1 MVGDINAYRIKMKK
15 SWIVFLLS
23 LSLSGYSYGQL
34 LEGFS
39 YGDADAPTGTEW
51 QSPSSLALNKEQPH
65 AYFFSF
71 SDVESARKVLPQY
84 SDYWM
89 SLNGSWFFHWAGNP
103 EERPADFYQPNF
115 DVSEWDV
122 VDVPMN
128 WNVAGIQRDGSL
140 KYGVPVYANQ
150 PVIFQHQVK
159 VGDWK
164 GGVMRTPPEDWTTY
178 KHRNEVGSYRRSFS
192 LPKDWKGRE
201 VYINFDGVSSFFY
214 LWVNGNYVGFSK
226 NSRNT
231 ASFNITKYLNKKGE
245 NVVAVEVY
253 RNSDGSFLE
262 AQDMFRLPGIFR
274 TVSLSSTSPVQVR
287 DFCITPDL
295 DSNYENGSI
304 RVVADIRNLSKKKIK
319 GHTLLYTL
327 YANKLYSD
335 ETTIVENVTVSAD
348 IEEIESG
355 NSSLVSAVLNVD
367 APRKWSAEAPYRYTL
382 VGQLKDEKNRTVETV
397 SASFGFRKVEI
408 KDTPAEQDEFGLAG
422 RYFYINGKPV
432 KLKGVN
438 RQEIDPEKGHA
449 ITHEL
454 MENDI
459 KLLKQANL
467 NHVRN
472 SHYSNDPYWYYLCD
486 KYGIYLEDEAN
497 IESHQYYYGEASL
510 SHVPEFKAAHV
521 ARVMELI
528 HAHINAPSIVIWS
541 LGNEAGPGKNF
552 VEAYNAI
559 KVFDTSRPVQYER
572 NNDIVDMGSN
582 QYPSVDWVRG
592 AVKGKYSIKYPF
604 HISEYAH
611 SMGNAVGNLQD
622 YWDAIEST
630 NFFCGAAIWD
640 WVDQSIYYNDKQSGE
655 RFMAYGG
662 DFGDKPNSGMFC
674 MNGILFPD
682 HTPKPQYFEVKKVMQ
697 DVGVKM
703 VDAETGII
711 EIFNKRY
718 FTDLGDLN
726 AHWLLYED
734 GSVIADG
741 MLNTG
746 KIEARQK
753 KTVTVPYTVKTLKK
767 ESEYFLK
774 IQFLLK
780 EDKPWAKGGYIQMEE
795 QLPIKASSVKPALAS
810 VTDGGE
816 LKIFEDKDLTVV
828 QGDNFIVKFDN
839 RNGSIYNLVYN
850 DQLIISD
857 GNGPKL
863 NAFRAPTDNDNWAY
877 QQWFDKGLHNLKHK
891 AVLNTIYT
899 DKNGSVVLSF
909 TVESQAPNAATITG
923 GSSGHYK
930 IVEHKDRPFGA
941 NDFKFVTDQI
951 WTVYK
956 DGSIELQSSITSNNE
971 GLVLPRLGYEM
982 LLPKKLQNYIYYGRG
997 PVNNYND
1004 RKTGSF
1010 IELYESTVE
1019 DQFVLFPKPQSMG
1032 NREDVRWCAL
1042 TDGMTG
1048 VEFIATDRL
1057 SVSALPWS
1065 ALEMTL
1071 APHPH
1076 QLPLSTGTHLH
1087 LDLAV
1092 TGLGGNSCG
1101 QGGPLEADRV
1111 KASAHRMGFIIR
1123 PVFFD
1128 YFVEAANVS
1137 ASGETPLV
1145 VSRSRTGMVS
1155 LSSAKETAVLCYRIG
1170 SKGKDM
1176 IYDAPVDM
1184 REGGTI
1190 TAWHQEN
1197 PELKVSYTFEKIE
1210 NIPMEVVYA
1219 SSQETGSESAA
1230 NLIDNDPSSIWHTMY
1245 SVTVAQYP
1253 HWVDFDAGETRMIK
1267 GFTYL
1272 PRQDGSGNGDIKGYK
1287 LQVSDD
1293 GKTWSDTVAQGEFV
1307 KSKKEQK
1314 VMLQKPV
1321 KARYIRFTALSSQ
1334 NGTDF
1339 ASGAEFSVLAD

>member
-1 MVGDINAYRIKMKK
+1 MKE
-15 SWIVFLLS
+15 SWIIFLLL
-23 LSLSGYSYGQL
+23 LSFSGYSQKQL
-34 LEGFS
+34 LEGFF
-39 YGDADAPTGTEW
+39 YGDVDAPTGGEW
-51 QSPSSLALNKEQPH
+51 QDPLSLALNKEQPR

-71 SDVESARKVLPQY
+71 SDMESARKVLPQY
-84 SDYWM
+84 SDYWI
-89 SLNGSWFFHWAGNP
+89 SLNGSWYFHWVGNP
-103 EERPADFYQPNF
+103 EERPVDFYQPTF
-115 DVSEWDV
+115 DVSDWDV

-128 WNVAGIQRDGSL
+128 WNVAGIQKDGGL

-159 VGDWK
+159 AGDWK
-164 GGVMRTPPEDWTTY
+164 GGVMRTPPEDWTVY

-192 LPKDWKGRE
+192 LPDSWKGRE
-201 VYINFDGVSSFFY
+201 VYLNFDGVSSFFY
-214 LWVNGNYVGFSK
+214 LWVNGHYVGFSK

-231 ASFNITKYLNKKGE
+231 ASFNITKYLKKGE
-245 NVVAVEVY
+245 NTVAVEVY

-274 TVSLSSTSPVQVR
+274 TVSLSSTSQVQVR
-287 DFCITPDL
+287 DFYIVPDL
-295 DSNYENGSI
+295 DSDYENGSI
-304 RVVADIRNLSKKKIK
+304 EISADIRNLSKKNIE
-319 GHTLLYTL
+319 GYSLLYTL

-335 ETTIVENVTVSAD
+335 ETSVVGGAVVSAD
-348 IEEIESG
+348 INEVKKGE
-355 NSSLVSAVLNVD
+355 SSLVLARLNVNK
-367 APRKWSAEAPYRYTL
+367 PRKWSAETPYRYTL
-382 VGQLKDEKNRTVETV
+382 VGQLKDKKGRVVETV

-422 RYFYINGKPV
+422 RYYYINGKPV

-438 RQEIDPEKGHA
+438 RQEIDPERGHA

-521 ARVMELI
+521 ARVMELV
-528 HAHINAPSIVIWS
+528 HAHVNAPSVVIWS

-552 VEAYNAI
+552 VAAYNAI
-559 KVFDTSRPVQYER
+559 KAFDISRPVQYER

-640 WVDQSIYYNDKQSGE
+640 WVDQSLYYYDKQTGE
-655 RFMAYGG
+655 RYMAYGG

-682 HTPKPQYFEVKKVMQ
+682 HTPKPQYYEVKKVLQ
-697 DVGVKM
+697 DVGIRA
-703 VDAETGII
+703 VDIEKGQV

-718 FTDLGDLN
+718 FTDLDNLEVR
-726 AHWLLYED
+726 WLLYED
-734 GSVIADG
+734 GKVIENG
-741 MLNTG
+741 MLNPGT
-746 KIEARQK
+746 IMARQK
-753 KTVTVPYTVKTLKK
+753 KTVVVPYTTSVLKAD
-767 ESEYFLK
+767 SEYFLK

-780 EDKPWAKGGYIQMEE
+780 NDEPWAKKGYVQMEE
-795 QLPIKASSVKPALAS
+795 QLAIKASSVKPALVS
-810 VTDGGE
+810 VARGDLLRVSEDGD
-816 LKIFEDKDLTVV
+816 FTVV
-828 QGDNFIVKFDN
+828 IGDNFTVKFDN
-839 RNGSIYNLVYN
+839 QSGSIYSLTYGN
-850 DQLIISD
+850 QPIIED

-863 NAFRAPTDNDNWAY
+863 SALRAPTDNDNWAY
-877 QQWFDKGLHNLKHK
+877 QQWFEKGLHNLQHK
-891 AVLNTIYT
+891 AVLNTVYT
-899 DKNGSVVLSF
+899 DKNGSAVLSF
-909 TVESQAPNAATITG
+909 TVESQASNAATITG
-923 GSSGHYK
+923 GSSGRYK
-930 IVEHKDRPFGA
+930 IAEHKDRPFGA
-941 NDFKFVTDQI
+941 NDFKFVTNQI

-971 GLVLPRLGYEM
+971 SLVLPRLGYEM
-982 LLPKKLQNYIYYGRG
+982 LLPKKLQNYTYYGRG
-997 PVNNYND
+997 PINNYND
-1004 RKTGSF
+1004 RKTGAF
-1010 IELYESTVE
+1010 IEQYKSTVE
-1019 DQFVLFPKPQSMG
+1019 DQFVPFPKPQSMG

-1042 TDGMTG
+1042 TDETKAG
-1048 VEFIATDRL
+1048 VEFIA
-1057 SVSALPWS
+1057 SSGSFSISALPWS

-1071 APHPH
+1071 APHPY

-1101 QGGPLEADRV
+1101 QGGPLDIDRV

-1123 PVFFD
+1123 PVFSD
-1128 YFVEAANVS
+1128 DFVNIANVS

-1145 VSRSRTGMVS
+1145 VSRSRTGIVS
-1155 LSSAKETAVLCYRIG
+1155 LSSAKENAVLCYRIG
-1170 SKGKDM
+1170 EKGKTL
-1176 IYDAPVDM
+1176 IYDSPVNM

-1190 TAWHQEN
+1190 IAWHQEN
-1197 PELKVSYTFEKIE
+1197 PELKVSYTFDRIE

-1219 SSQETGSESAA
+1219 SSQETGGESAA
-1230 NLIDNDPSSIWHTMY
+1230 NLVDNDPSTIWHTMY

-1253 HWVDFDAGETRMIK
+1253 HWVDFDAGEPRLIK
-1267 GFTYL
+1267 GFIYL
-1272 PRQDGSGNGDIKGYK
+1272 PRQDGSGNGDIKDYK
-1287 LQVSDD
+1287 LQVSND
-1293 GKTWSDTVAQGEFV
+1293 GKSWSDAVAQGSFE

-1314 VMLQKPV
+1314 VMLRKPV
-1321 KARYIRFTALSSQ
+1321 EARYIRFTALNSQ

-1339 ASGAEFSVLAD
+1339 ASGAEFSVLAE